1 MFCYS
6 TIQLWHPQFIIP
18 TMNCH
23 HWTSFQDTQ
32 VKFLALSLIYIS
44 THQWFSIQLSS
55 FRFPMNMIFS
65 FPSYVLR
72 DNPIPYFQCLH
83 TYMHLHILLFILW
96 MWEEIVNYFPSAWK
110 KLKLIVLLTY
120 VHALCTYMYIY
131 VDARVIV
138 FTHSYHACL
147 YVYTILTQQLFLR
160 LPNFH
165 FIYVNTSVDF
175 ECCCAL
181 LNLSVLK
188 RNVYS
193 QCL

>member
-1 MFCYS
+1 MFSYS
-6 TIQLWHPQFIIP
+6 TIQLWEPQFIIP

-32 VKFLALSLIYIS
+32 AKFLALSIIYIS

-55 FRFPMNMIFS
+55 FSFQMNMIFS
-65 FPSYVLR
+65 FPSYVPR
-72 DNPIPYFQCLH
+72 DYPIPYSQCLH
-83 TYMHLHILLFILW
+83 IYMHLHLLLFILW
-96 MWEEIVNYFPSAWK
+96 MREEIINFPSVWS
-110 KLKLIVLLTY
+110 KLKLIVLVTC

-138 FTHSYHACL
+138 CTHAYHASL
-147 YVYTILTQQLFLR
+147 YVYTTFTHKLFLR
-160 LPNFH
+160 LPILH
-165 FIYVNTSVDF
+165 FIYVNTSIDY
-175 ECCCAL
+175 ECPCAF

-188 RNVYS
+188 RNVHS

>member
-1 MFCYS
+1 MPIMHSKRRLRVCFPLSRTWRLWSRVSQLKRYSTWNPLEDHTFLWPFSPKPFNFGHRCFGLYRYILTWGTLSRSSDLNSLDTLYVFCYS

-83 TYMHLHILLFILW
+83 T
-96 MWEEIVNYFPSAWK
+96 
-110 KLKLIVLLTY
+110 
-120 VHALCTYMYIY
+120 
-131 VDARVIV
+131 
-138 FTHSYHACL
+138 
-147 YVYTILTQQLFLR
+147 
-160 LPNFH
+160 
-165 FIYVNTSVDF
+165 
-175 ECCCAL
+175 
-181 LNLSVLK
+181 
-188 RNVYS
+188 
-193 QCL
+193 